1 VNTVGQALSWL
12 LQAIW
17 RNYRVLWTC
26 RISVL
31 SSIGGGLFIAATP
44 QTRDLFADLGLS
56 WKWALFFL
64 FAFGWAWIVH
74 WAARHALRMDD
85 WVPDAHVPGGIA
97 PGRRTQLQAEFVNVA
112 TAWPR
117 ILGTA
122 VFGFIGWALFKA
134 RNNFP
139 AAAAF
144 PEAEQARSLELWL
157 FAATVVLGIGFFA
170 FVWFRGRMMNWLH
183 AQSAGYALRFPAA
196 AGPLLTGCEPFLLD
210 IPGVLGLREEPR
222 PSGPRWVNVFILVV
236 ALVITILFIW
246 AVVQSAAFAERLP
259 RAVFAPLIVVG
270 GVLLMNEI
278 SIFSLRLRAPLL
290 LLVVLV
296 SALLS
301 VWADRYNDVR
311 WISPAVRDG
320 TRRQI
325 PIEKAVDR
333 WKSANHCNAP
343 GQLCPKPILV
353 VGSGGASRA
362 AFMTASVVGAM
373 LDGGIEN
380 PGLYG
385 DVRPRIFAIS
395 AVSGSSVAAA
405 VIRAAL
411 ADAGEERTPP
421 CRKDPTDRA
430 WFGSIAGV
438 SPAGPWR
445 DCLEKIVSG
454 DFLSAVMVGLVYQ
467 DNFPLVNPVSG
478 RPLLPD
484 RAALLEQGIERR
496 YNKVVQGEA
505 DACATA
511 EGAKPSAADR
521 GMCRAFGYHPD
532 PGQANAWLPI
542 LFLNATSVGTGRR
555 IIISDVL
562 ARSNRHDSVEPLF
575 PLAYDLCDLRGSC
588 DADPGVPADIRL
600 STASIM
606 SSRFPII
613 SPFGAVRDNEDKKI
627 ADRLVDGG
635 YFDDAGLATAADIVA
650 TLKGFGLDPVVIQ
663 VTNHPTA
670 VEQHQPDPG
679 RLRTDPNPPH
689 TDPNRPPLPPPIE
702 GRSWFDTYTSIATAI
717 NATRSGHSDGYERY
731 LEDMLYHKPCRL
743 FRVEV
748 QTVPESASPFCRSG
762 RSGAAGMTEVS
773 ISWWMS
779 QPMQSY
785 LDRQLCRKINNDA
798 LDQTMRVSALAE
810 APDAPAD
817 PSACRAP

>member
-1 VNTVGQALSWL
+1 VDFISRVLAW
-12 LQAIW
+12 IW
-17 RNYRVLWTC
+17 RQYRVLWTC

-31 SSIGGGLFIAATP
+31 SAIGGGLFIAETP

-56 WKWALFFL
+56 WCQWTLFFL

-97 PGRRTQLQAEFVNVA
+97 PTRRIALQEEFRGAA

-122 VFGFIGWALFKA
+122 VFGFIAWALWRA
-134 RNNFP
+134 RSNFP
-139 AAAAF
+139 ADAVF
-144 PEAEQARSLELWL
+144 PESERARSLELLLLGVTVLMGIL
-157 FAATVVLGIGFFA
+157 FFV
-170 FVWFRGRMMNWLH
+170 FVWLRRPLMDRLH
-183 AQSAGYALRFPAA
+183 ARMAGTFMPWPAA
-196 AGPLLTGCEPFLLD
+196 EGPLLTGTEPSLFAFRRIFAAPL
-210 IPGVLGLREEPR
+210 
-222 PSGPRWVNVFILVV
+222 PSGMRWMSIVVLLV
-236 ALVITILFIW
+236 ALGITVLFFW
-246 AVVQSAAFAERLP
+246 AVISSGEFAQALP
-259 RAVFAPLIVVG
+259 RAVFAPLIVSG

-278 SIFSLRLRAPLL
+278 GIFSLRLRAPLL
-290 LLVVLV
+290 LFLVVA
-296 SALLS
+296 SGLLS

-311 WISPAVRDG
+311 WIRAAVRDG
-320 TRRQI
+320 TTPRQI
-325 PIEKAVDR
+325 RIEEAVNR
-333 WKSANHCNAP
+333 WKSANHCDAP

-373 LDGGIEN
+373 LDAGIAN

-385 DVRPRIFAIS
+385 DVRRRIFAIS

-411 ADAGEERTPP
+411 SDAGDERTPP

-467 DNFPLVNPVSG
+467 DNFPLVNPVGG

-496 YNKVVQGEA
+496 YNKVVHDKAEP
-505 DACATA
+505 CATA
-511 EGAKPSAADR
+511 DPAKSSAASTSADR
-521 GMCRAFGYHPD
+521 GMCRALGHHPD
-532 PGQANAWLPI
+532 PGQSNAWVPI
-542 LFLNATSVGTGRR
+542 LFLNATSVATGRR
-555 IIISDVL
+555 IILSDVL
-562 ARSNRHDSVEPLF
+562 AGSNRKDSVEPLF

-588 DADPGVPADIRL
+588 EADPRIPADIRL
-600 STASIM
+600 STAAVM

-613 SPFGAVRDNEDKKI
+613 SPFGAVRDKDDSKV
-627 ADRLVDGG
+627 ADRVVDGG

-650 TLKGFGLDPVVIQ
+650 TLKGFGLDPVVIEI
-663 VTNHPTA
+663 TNHPVA
-670 VEQHQPDPG
+670 VAQHQPAPGLRMNVNRPDNDPY
-679 RLRTDPNPPH
+679 
-689 TDPNRPPLPPPIE
+689 RPPLPKPIE

-731 LEDMLYHKPCRL
+731 LEDVLNHKPCRL

-748 QTVPESASPFCRSG
+748 QAVQASASPFCRSG
-762 RSGAAGMTEVS
+762 RSSAANMDEVS

-779 QPMQSY
+779 QPMQSF
-785 LDRQLCRKINNDA
+785 LDRQLCRKPNSYA

-817 PSACRAP
+817 LSACTAP

>member
-1 VNTVGQALSWL
+1 
-12 LQAIW
+12 
-17 RNYRVLWTC
+17 
-26 RISVL
+26 VL

-56 WKWALFFL
+56 WRWALFFL

-85 WVPDAHVPGGIA
+85 WVPDAHIPGGIGPA
-97 PGRRTQLQAEFVNVA
+97 RRLELQAEFRSPA

-122 VFGFIGWALFKA
+122 VFGFIAWALWRA
-134 RNNFP
+134 RHNFP
-139 AAAAF
+139 ADAAF
-144 PEAEQARSLELWL
+144 PEAEQAGSLELWL
-157 FAATVVLGIGFFA
+157 FAATVVLGIAFFA

-183 AQSAGYALRFPAA
+183 AQSARYALRMPAA

-222 PSGPRWVNVFILVV
+222 PSGPRWVNVLILIV
-236 ALVITILFIW
+236 ALAITILFIW
-246 AVVQSAAFAERLP
+246 AVVESAAFAESLP
-259 RAVFAPLIVVG
+259 RAVFAPLIVSG

-278 SIFSLRLRAPLL
+278 GIFSLRLRAPLL
-290 LLVVLV
+290 LLGVLA
-296 SALLS
+296 SGLLS

-311 WISPAVRDG
+311 WISAAVRAG
-320 TRRQI
+320 TSRQI
-325 PIEKAVDR
+325 SITQAVER
-333 WKSANHCNAP
+333 WKSANHCDAP
-343 GQLCPKPILV
+343 GYCPKPILV

-373 LDGGIEN
+373 IDAGIGN
-380 PGLYG
+380 PGTYG
-385 DVRPRIFAIS
+385 DVRRRIFAIS
-395 AVSGSSVAAA
+395 GVSGSSVAAA

-411 ADAGEERTPP
+411 ADATDEGKPP
-421 CRKDPTDRA
+421 CSAGTSDEA
-430 WFGSIAGV
+430 WFGSLRGA
-438 SPAGPWR
+438 SAAGPWR

-478 RPLLPD
+478 WPLLPD

-496 YNKVVQGEA
+496 YNKVVQGKAE
-505 DACATA
+505 ACATA
-511 EGAKPSAADR
+511 EGAKPTAADR

-562 ARSNRHDSVEPLF
+562 AGSNRHDSVEPLF

-588 DADPGVPADIRL
+588 NVDPGVPADIRL
-600 STASIM
+600 STAAIM

-613 SPFGAVRDNEDKKI
+613 SPFGAVRDKEDRNI

-679 RLRTDPNPPH
+679 RPRIDPNPPH

-702 GRSWFDTYTSIATAI
+702 GRSWFDTYTTIATAI

-731 LEDMLYHKPCRL
+731 LEDMLNHKPCRL

-785 LDRQLCRKINNDA
+785 LDRQLCRKINSDA
-798 LDQTMRVSALAE
+798 LDHTMRVSTLAE

-817 PSACRAP
+817 PAACGAP

>member
-1 VNTVGQALSWL
+1 VNRISRGLAWV
-12 LQAIW
+12 W
-17 RNYRVLWTC
+17 RQYRVLWTC

-85 WVPDAHVPGGIA
+85 WVPDAHIPGGIDPA
-97 PGRRTQLQAEFVNVA
+97 RRLELQAEFRSPA

-122 VFGFIGWALFKA
+122 VFGFIAWALWRA
-134 RNNFP
+134 RHNFP
-139 AAAAF
+139 ADAAF

-183 AQSAGYALRFPAA
+183 AQSAGYALRLPAA

-222 PSGPRWVNVFILVV
+222 PSGPRWVNVLILIV
-236 ALVITILFIW
+236 ALAITILFIW
-246 AVVQSAAFAERLP
+246 AVVESAAFAESLP

-278 SIFSLRLRAPLL
+278 GIFSLRLRAPLL
-290 LLVVLV
+290 LLGVLA
-296 SALLS
+296 SGLLS

-311 WISPAVRDG
+311 WISAAVRDG
-320 TRRQI
+320 TSRQI
-325 PIEKAVDR
+325 SITQAVER
-333 WKSANHCNAP
+333 WKAANDCNAADKP
-343 GQLCPKPILV
+343 CPKPILV

-373 LDGGIEN
+373 IDAGIGN
-380 PGLYG
+380 PGTYG
-385 DVRPRIFAIS
+385 DVRRRIFAIS
-395 AVSGSSVAAA
+395 GVSGSSVAAA

-411 ADAGEERTPP
+411 ADATVEGKPP
-421 CRKDPTDRA
+421 CGDGANDKT
-430 WFGSIAGV
+430 WFGGIRGV
-438 SPAGPWR
+438 SAAGAWR

-496 YNKVVQGEA
+496 YNKVVQGKAE
-505 DACATA
+505 ACATA
-511 EGAKPSAADR
+511 EGAKPTAADR

-600 STASIM
+600 STAAIM

-613 SPFGAVRDNEDKKI
+613 SPFGAVRDKEDRNI

-670 VEQHQPDPG
+670 AEQHQPDPG
-679 RLRTDPNPPH
+679 RLRIDPNPPH
-689 TDPNRPPLPPPIE
+689 TDPNRPLLPPPIE
-702 GRSWFDTYTSIATAI
+702 GRAWFDTYTTIATAI

-731 LEDMLYHKPCRL
+731 LEDMLNHKPCRL

-785 LDRQLCRKINNDA
+785 LDRQLCRKINSDA
-798 LDQTMRVSALAE
+798 LDHTMRVSALAE
-810 APDAPAD
+810 ASDAPAD
-817 PSACRAP
+817 PSACGAP